1 MTIIELMIVIVIIA
15 LGASGLTLSLGAL
28 ARTTLKGAAGKLAA
42 AARFAYNRALVNGAT
57 VRIAFE
63 LGGNT
68 FSVEE
73 AHGKVTLARAD
84 GERGQAA
91 ASGDAAQPAGA
102 VDPWAAAQSR
112 LADALKPSL
121 GASPFGAIA
130 HADGKSSSRYSNV
143 GLGRRIQIVRL
154 IVAHEPAPREQ
165 GHGAIHFFPGGTT
178 EHAVLHL
185 SDGGDEDVFSLEIH
199 PLTGRATIHAGA
211 FEPKELLDDPAER
224 DVSEVD

>member
-1 MTIIELMIVIVIIA
+1 MTLIEVIVVIIIIA
-15 LGASGLTLSLGAL
+15 LGASGLSLSLGAL
-28 ARTTLKGAAGKLAA
+28 ARTTLKSAAGKLAA
-42 AARFAYNRALVNGAT
+42 AARFSYNRALVNGTT

-73 AHGKVTLARAD
+73 AHGKVVLARTDDKRDDLATQ
-84 GERGQAA
+84 EATEAA
-91 ASGDAAQPAGA
+91 GGS
-102 VDPWAAAQSR
+102 VDPWAAAQAR

-121 GASPFGAIA
+121 GASPFAPISGAGGA
-130 HADGKSSSRYSNV
+130 ASSRYSNV

-178 EHAVLHL
+178 EHAVLQL
-185 SDGGDEDVFSLEIH
+185 SDGGDDVFWLEIH
-199 PLTGRATIHAGA
+199 PLTGRATVHAGA
-211 FEPKELLDDPAER
+211 FEPRELLDDPNER
-224 DVSEVD
+224 DVSEVE